1 MSQHD
6 IQSLID
12 HCHQMAEHLLI
23 QQNGEFYP
31 FGAQINSTGEVT
43 HIAHYDGDEF
53 PLSEVKIR
61 ELRKVFG
68 YESKSERIRAYAITY
83 DCLVRKEP
91 TSEKTDAIA
100 IECFSNQESKKT
112 TFYFPYQKVSDDR
125 LEFGEAWGQEMKL

>member
-1 MSQHD
+1 MSQRD

-12 HCHQMAEHLLI
+12 HCHHMAEQLLI
-23 QQNGEFYP
+23 RQNGEFYP
-31 FGAQINSTGEVT
+31 FGAQVNSSGELT

-61 ELRKVFG
+61 ELRKVFDH
-68 YESKSERIRAYAITY
+68 KLRSEGIRGFAITY

-100 IECFSNQESKKT
+100 IECFTTQESKT
-112 TFYFPYQKVSDDR
+112 MTYYFPYQKVSDDR
-125 LEFGEAWGQEMKL
+125 LEFGDAWGQEMTQ